1 MAINDVLIE
10 YLRSRGT
17 SNQLN
22 PLQAR
27 SALNMKVWNIAL
39 LAILAGEAS
48 AKWYDALKVPADQ
61 WPGYFYK
68 EIKPSPT
75 GLAITIGSE
84 CNINYRSDKKDK
96 SRLHAEL

>member
-1 MAINDVLIE
+1 MAIDDVLIE
-10 YLRSRGT
+10 CLRSRGT

-84 CNINYRSDKKDK
+84 FFLLACLMSQIGFGRF
-96 SRLHAEL
+96 A